1 MIISYI
7 NPSHV
12 TEEYEQR
19 LQDSARNARFRSVR
33 RESVIRQ
40 RLGRLIIGLREFVQG
55 YRPSTVD
62 EPADVQWVMD

>member
-1 MIISYI
+1 MLTCYI

-19 LQDSARNARFRSVR
+19 LQDSARNARFSSVR
-33 RESVIRQ
+33 RGSVVLESV
-40 RLGRLIIGLREFVQG
+40 GRLINGLSEFVHG
-55 YRPSTVD
+55 RRPSTIE